1 MLLVLRNRLKY
12 ALTYREVKLIVMQ
25 RLVKVDHQVRTDHL
39 YPIGF
44 QGSSSTVELHKRV
57 CPHSLTQCTPCNLPA
72 ESLWRLHGSLRPRKH
87 HSLLPHPC
95 VHNDPMPCRT
105 LPCATYRAAHTRAAP
120 CFLLAGCV
128 PRDGST
134 VSARRCDDR
143 EDGRELPPDAR
154 HQGPF
159 RRARDR
165 HGGGQGDATVLVPP
179 ATGFRQLVPPALR
192 PMSAGITMPA
202 GKNGYVPV
210 GINHGRAGTL
220 S

>member
-57 CPHSLTQCTPCNLPA
+57 CPHSHSARHAISLPKA
-72 ESLWRLHGSLRPRKH
+72 FGDYTGACEKASPLFTAPFACITTRCRAVRFHAQHTRP
-87 HSLLPHPC
+87 
-95 VHNDPMPCRT
+95 
-105 LPCATYRAAHTRAAP
+105 HTRARAHAP
-120 CFLLAGCV
+120 YFLLAGCV